1 MKVRRIAAFLLA
13 GILLAYCCAGCSDT
27 AKKEEPPTTITVWH
41 VYGGQTDSPL
51 NDLIDAFNQT
61 VGKEQRINVQVTSV
75 SNTNTIHSVVYDLTD
90 RSVLWV
96 GNEHYGEDGYTFE
109 FQLGA

>member
-1 MKVRRIAAFLLA
+1 MKHRKLMLLLVA
-13 GILLAYCCAGCSDT
+13 VVLLCTGCSNT
-27 AKKEEPPTTITVWH
+27 VNKEETPITITVWH

-61 VGKEQRINVQVTSV
+61 VGKEQQINVQVTSV